1 MSEPTRPS
9 DRRAQHVAALG
20 LILQAA
26 AFGTVLGISIWSK
39 SHAIAAV
46 ARCMLAG
53 LPIWFVLF
61 LVFKQLRRVGA
72 EELET
77 VVAERGDRL
86 ASFLERL
93 FP

>member
-1 MSEPTRPS
+1 MNEPTRPP

-20 LILQAA
+20 LVLQAA
-26 AFGTVLGISIWSK
+26 AFGTVFGVSIWSK

-53 LPIWFVLF
+53 LPIWFVLY

-77 VVAERGDRL
+77 AELRRTRAEG
-86 ASFLERL
+86 ASETIFEL
-93 FP
+93 